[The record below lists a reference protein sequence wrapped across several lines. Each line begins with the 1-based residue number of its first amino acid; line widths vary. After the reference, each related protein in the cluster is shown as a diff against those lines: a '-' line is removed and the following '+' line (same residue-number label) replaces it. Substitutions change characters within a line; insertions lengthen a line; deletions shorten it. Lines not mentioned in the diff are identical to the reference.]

1 MKYLIEK
8 YWDKINL
15 GQTENKGVRFE
26 KLVKQLLFAEYGD
39 INFHETKGSWDGS
52 KDFFYYSTQN
62 KCWVECKNCSSRLDL
77 KILSSTLIMAQISEI
92 DTILYYSYSSIN
104 LNTKAKLLLNADKNG
119 KRIFFYDDTIL
130 EQKILQYWE
139 TVGTEFFPE
148 FKAADVKDEG
158 SDATLDTKCLLFGNP
173 LDLDTSVSGYELK
186 QLSLFKMFEMDICV
200 INREN
205 KDSVFSWGFKNLSKI
220 KLEFEV
226 YPEHL
231 FKSKIDNILKPYEG
245 KIIRLW
251 LIPIKGDCKIPPPY
265 INGKRLSLPAN
276 VQFKSLES
284 IKETRLIGQ
293 SYEQCVVDFKQ
304 KVLYETSKLKMCI
317 FYGRSGT
324 GKSKLFQECLNISK
338 ISGYEIIDFEVVETS
353 AHILTVTDFVQ
364 KLIIAIYNI
373 SLDSLEEI
381 IKILKFQKDSI
392 LDITKQVEFDMLET
406 LFNVDT
412 DKDMQL
418 WISQYLEPM
427 VLKLAKAKYLIA
439 IDNVQFFDAEII
451 DLVDFICTKLSIY
464 GVQCETKF
472 LFTFNT
478 DYIKQNSKSALL
490 LSKYRSNSSFT
501 YVEHITGFR
510 NAEECYEFLQE
521 IFSIEN
527 VLSKKDIE
535 RLSKKINKNPFY
547 LEQMISW
554 LIEKDILEQNDN
566 SWWIKNEL
574 LFKRSIRNIPS
585 TVYDILSERWRYYKN
600 NCEFDIE
607 KIINLFSAIH
617 LYSKLTKEDIDIL
630 TIPWHMVEELEKI
643 GFLTIKNTCNVFY
656 IMFDHDLIDDFF
668 SKIDV
673 RLSRHIIKFEN
684 EIKKNLRNSV
694 VRNYFGQ
701 LYAEGKDTSFSNTL
715 FSEICILEIDN
726 RLSYEFYLLVF
737 ERFLNNLD
745 YNYLHDPSMTIKNS
759 YRIIVL
765 IHDILGNS
773 VMVDCVQDLLPKL
786 KCLKNVVSYDEYG
799 RLLLYISEAYDS
811 MGKYTEAISLV
822 KNYKQDAFGDND
834 EKLLSIEQQKLISEI
849 YNRLHV
855 YYRHQVTDPLD
866 SSEIMDYLNKSKVI
880 ADRIHDSVMQYVNY
894 SDQGYLYYDLPI
906 SDENYKNTI
915 YYWKKACDIYEIGDA
930 NAKYINYL
938 RKKTQ
943 IALLEHHSEKAIR
956 AAQRGLD
963 EIDVSQYAYQQTFF
977 KWWFYHALAEAFLLS
992 FDSENIDI
1000 IERTLEQALFYAE
1013 FLESNKKFYYLQ
1025 LKSVFMYYVGQRE
1038 IAIQLNQEAKDLL
1051 ENSTYKSKLASV
1063 RQQLIE
1069 NRDNFDFTAGNA
1081 GKKRLSSQIQTV
1093 DGLFNL
1099 PCM

>member
-1 MKYLIEK
+1 MKYLIQK
-8 YWDKINL
+8 YWNKINL
-15 GQTENKGVRFE
+15 GQTGNKGVRFE
-26 KLVKQLLFAEYGD
+26 KLVKQLLSAEYGN

-52 KDFFYYSTQN
+52 KDFFYYSIQN
-62 KCWVECKNCSSRLDL
+62 KCWVECKNYLSRIDL
-77 KILSSTLIMAQISEI
+77 KVLSSTLIMAQLSEI
-92 DTILYYSYSSIN
+92 DTILYYSYSPIN
-104 LNTKAKLLLNADKNG
+104 LNTKTKLLLNADKSG
-119 KRIFFYDDTIL
+119 KRIFFYDDTVL

-139 TVGTEFFPE
+139 TVGADFFPE
-148 FKAADVKDEG
+148 FKDADVKDEA
-158 SDATLDTKCLLFGNP
+158 SDMHLETKCLLFGNP
-173 LDLDTSVSGYELK
+173 LDLDTSVTGYELK

-200 INREN
+200 INREG
-205 KDSVFSWGFKNLSKI
+205 KDSAFSWGFKNLSKI

-231 FKSKIDNILKPYEG
+231 FKPEVENILNPYEG

-251 LIPIKGDCKIPPPY
+251 LIPIKGNCKIPHPY
-265 INGKRLSLPAN
+265 INGKQLSLPAN
-276 VQFKSLES
+276 IQFKPLES
-284 IKETRLIGQ
+284 IKGTRLIGQ
-293 SYEQCVVDFKQ
+293 SYEKCVVDFKQ
-304 KVLYETSKLKMCI
+304 RVLYETSKLKMYI

-338 ISGYEIIDFEVVETS
+338 ISGYEIIDFEVAETS
-353 AHILTVTDFVQ
+353 THVLTVTDFVQ

-381 IKILKFQKDSI
+381 IKILKFQKNSI
-392 LDITKQVEFDMLET
+392 FDIAKQVEFNMLEA
-406 LFNVDT
+406 LFHVATN
-412 DKDMQL
+412 KDMQL
-418 WISQYLEPM
+418 WIEQYLELM

-451 DLVDFICTKLSIY
+451 DLVDLMCTKLS
-464 GVQCETKF
+464 VCKMQCETKF
-472 LFTFNT
+472 LLTFNT
-478 DYIKQNSKSALL
+478 DYIQQDSKPALL

-501 YVEHITGFR
+501 YAEHITGFR

-535 RLSKKINKNPFY
+535 RLSKKLNKNPFY

-566 SWWIKNEL
+566 LWRIKNEL

-585 TVYDILSERWRYYKN
+585 TVYDILLERWRHYKN
-600 NCEFDIE
+600 NCEFDIG

-617 LYSKLTKEDIDIL
+617 LYSKLTKADIDIL
-630 TIPWHMVEELEKI
+630 EIPWNMVEELRKI
-643 GFLTIKNTCNVFY
+643 GFLAVKDTYNAIY
-656 IMFDHDLIDDFF
+656 IMFDHDLIDEFF
-668 SKIDV
+668 SKMYN
-673 RLSRHIIKFEN
+673 RLSHYVIKFEN
-684 EIKKNLRNSV
+684 EIKNNFRNSV
-694 VRNYFGQ
+694 VRFYFGQ
-701 LYAEGKDTSFSNTL
+701 LYAEDNAALFSNTL
-715 FSEICILEIDN
+715 FSKIYTLEIDN

-745 YNYLHDPSMTIKNS
+745 YNYLQDPRMTIKNS
-759 YRIIVL
+759 YHIIVL
-765 IHDILGNS
+765 IHDVLGNN
-773 VMVDCVQDLLPKL
+773 VMVDCVQNLLPKL
-786 KCLKNVVSYDEYG
+786 ACLKDIASYVEYA

-811 MGKYTEAISLV
+811 MGKYTQAVSLI
-822 KNYKQDAFGDND
+822 KDYKENAFGDND
-834 EKLLSIEQQKLISEI
+834 EKLLSIEQQKIISEI

-855 YYRHQVTDPLD
+855 YYRHQVTAPLD
-866 SSEIMDYLNKSKVI
+866 SREIMEYLNKSKVI

-906 SDENYKNTI
+906 SNENYKNTI

-943 IALLEHHSEKAIR
+943 IALLEHHGEKAIR

-992 FDSENIDI
+992 FDSENIDV
-1000 IERTLEQALFYAE
+1000 IEQTLEQALFYAE
-1013 FLESNKKFYYLQ
+1013 LLESNKKFYYLQ
-1025 LKSVFMYYVGQRE
+1025 LKSVFMYYIGQRE
-1038 IAIQLNQEAKDLL
+1038 MAIQLNQEAKDLL
-1051 ENSTYKSKLASV
+1051 VNSTYRSKLSSI

-1069 NRDNFDFTAGNA
+1069 NEGTFDSTSRNA
-1081 GKKRLSSQIQTV
+1081 GKKQLSSQIQTV